1 MIAGVGRSWG
11 RRLAA
16 IGVLGLAAAGLVY
29 WINRGTPIPTKP
41 PANAPKVGACWAVQP
56 AAARGELPWPG
67 SPVPCGSAH
76 TAEVYHVGQ
85 VDHDL
90 ISRSRGKGD
99 DAKVATNLMF
109 AQARRACGAFASVYL
124 GGNWHRDQVTL
135 LANWIAPGR
144 DGFFGCAL
152 AQVTGPG
159 GADYVTRT
167 SSLKGVGDDGALA
180 IGCVARAGD
189 TVRYASC
196 TDEHSG
202 EFVGAYRITP
212 DNAPF
217 NANAVASAVTR
228 GCGQVALTYLGLPAT
243 ATRPDLKIGYVGPT
257 SAETWLGSDQTFDC
271 YASADKPLRGTVRNL
286 GTRPLPA

>member
-1 MIAGVGRSWG
+1 MARPWG
-11 RRLAA
+11 RKLAA
-16 IGVLGLAAAGLVY
+16 VGVLGLAAAGLVW
-29 WINRGTPIPTKP
+29 WINRGTPIPSKP
-41 PANAPKVGACWAVQP
+41 PANAPKVGACWAVTP
-56 AAARGELPWPG
+56 AAAKGTLPWPG
-67 SPVPCGSAH
+67 SPVPCASAH

-90 ISRSRGKGD
+90 ISRARAAKGD
-99 DAKVATNLMF
+99 DAKVAQNLMY
-109 AQARRACGAFASVYL
+109 AEVRRACGGFASVYL
-124 GGNWHRDQVTL
+124 GGDWHRDQVTL
-135 LANWIAPGR
+135 LANWITPAR

-152 AQVTGPG
+152 VQVTGPG
-159 GADYVTRT
+159 GTEYVTRT
-167 SSLKGVGDDGALA
+167 SSLKGVGDGGPLA
-180 IGCVARAGD
+180 VGCVARTGD

-217 NANAVASAVTR
+217 DARALASAVTR
-228 GCGQVALTYLGLPAT
+228 GCGQVALTYLGLPST

-257 SAETWLGSDQTFDC
+257 TAETWLGSDQTFAC
-271 YASADKPLRGTVRNL
+271 YASADTPLHGTVRNL

>member
-1 MIAGVGRSWG
+1 MARSWG
-11 RRLAA
+11 GRLAA
-16 IGVLGLAAAGLVY
+16 VGVLGLTAAGLVW
-29 WINRGTPIPTKP
+29 WINRSTPIPSTP
-41 PANAPKVGACWAVQP
+41 PANAPKVGACYAVPP
-56 AAARGELPWPG
+56 AVARGPLPWPG
-67 SPVPCGSAH
+67 SPVPCGAAH

-109 AQARRACGAFASVYL
+109 AEVRRACGAIASGYL
-124 GGNWHRDQVTL
+124 GGDWHRDQVTL
-135 LANWIAPGR
+135 LANWITPAR

-167 SSLKGVGDDGALA
+167 GTLKGAGDSGPLA
-180 IGCVARAGD
+180 IGCVARTGD
-189 TVRYASC
+189 SVRYASC

-217 NANAVASAVTR
+217 DAKVVASAVTK

-243 ATRPDLKIGYVGPT
+243 ATRPDLNVGYVGPT
-257 SAETWLGSDQTFDC
+257 TAETWLGSDQTFAC
-271 YASADKPLRGTVRNL
+271 YASASTPLRGTVRNL
-286 GTRPLPA
+286 GTRPLPD